1 MHRPGTVHLKFDA
14 SKPAVHRGWVKYF
27 VAALGLGMGAVQA
40 QQQQVLLD
48 YWWVMPREEV
58 QNAPRV
64 IRVIGAK
71 GERFEEVYAEEQ
83 LAALQNNPAIMQARV
98 ERQAA
103 LRREAQQRARELRE
117 AGKSPAVAYEE
128 AWAEVYSRR
137 WLNADWSTGSSK
149 LEDMLN
155 RLAAENEDLALTEEE
170 QQWVLEALLEDDD
183 RLESEQGRALLS
195 NLARRLRSLG
205 YGRLYSPTAMQDE
218 LMERFA
224 EALRH
229 GKESMA
235 AYRDALFKTNRD
247 RIMHHELRG
256 YVAPWGMGAGGGG
269 GHYRQAPIQL
279 TTTVNTG
286 NSPQQGADIGAITVG
301 QQHSAPVLNAAPGV
315 LNDFLATAP
324 AESEADDE
332 EEKDE
337 DELLTGEG
345 EQGVSPAS
353 APAPMMMAARS
364 MSLRSTGAVTLA
376 ADDGVATAAVG
387 DITVKNNASYH
398 VNARLQ
404 HGNLNDANWG
414 GATKSSGSG
423 WFSSSV
429 TYSAWTS
436 GTSIEGTIDQI
447 DLNGGNLYLGS
458 GYTGLLNVVSSGTLH
473 AEATETRSSS
483 GWFSSVSAVVP
494 IPARPLTATV

>member
-1 MHRPGTVHLKFDA
+1 MHRPGTVQLKFDA

-301 QQHSAPVLNAAPGV
+301 QSYSAPG
-315 LNDFLATAP
+315 
-324 AESEADDE
+324 AECRPRRAE
-332 EEKDE
+332 
-337 DELLTGEG
+337 
-345 EQGVSPAS
+345 
-353 APAPMMMAARS
+353 R
-364 MSLRSTGAVTLA
+364 
-376 ADDGVATAAVG
+376 
-387 DITVKNNASYH
+387 
-398 VNARLQ
+398 
-404 HGNLNDANWG
+404 
-414 GATKSSGSG
+414 
-423 WFSSSV
+423 F
-429 TYSAWTS
+429 
-436 GTSIEGTIDQI
+436 
-447 DLNGGNLYLGS
+447 S
-458 GYTGLLNVVSSGTLH
+458 GY
-473 AEATETRSSS
+473 
-483 GWFSSVSAVVP
+483 
-494 IPARPLTATV
+494 RPCGE

>member
-1 MHRPGTVHLKFDA
+1 MHRPGSVQLKFDA

-301 QQHSAPVLNAAPGV
+301 PQHSAPVLNATPGV

-324 AESEADDE
+324 AASEADDE

-353 APAPMMMAARS
+353 APAPMMMALQ
-364 MSLRSTGAVTLA
+364 LRQWAIL
-376 ADDGVATAAVG
+376 
-387 DITVKNNASYH
+387 
-398 VNARLQ
+398 
-404 HGNLNDANWG
+404 
-414 GATKSSGSG
+414 
-423 WFSSSV
+423 
-429 TYSAWTS
+429 
-436 GTSIEGTIDQI
+436 
-447 DLNGGNLYLGS
+447 
-458 GYTGLLNVVSSGTLH
+458 
-473 AEATETRSSS
+473 
-483 GWFSSVSAVVP
+483 P
-494 IPARPLTATV
+494 